1 MFFLNKNFF
10 SIIGLFFLIEIL
22 SYLGWAY
29 PFFGGI
35 IFWIL
40 SAIVLAAVIY
50 KLEYGL
56 YFLLAELFIG
66 SMGRLFSFEIGHFS
80 LSIRMMI
87 FAEIML
93 IWFFKIIVGL
103 IRVKKLQI
111 NFFKSFFSSYFL
123 ILFLFIAW
131 GAINSFINH
140 NGFGNFF
147 SDFNAWPYFLI
158 IFPLYEV
165 AFGRKEEVNNFFR
178 NILIIFV
185 AACVLISLKT
195 IVLLF
200 IFSHDLSFLKQ
211 VYGWARDTRVGE
223 ITRTPSGFYRIFLQ
237 SQIYVLAGFFIIA
250 FFNKVKSVKNLF
262 PFIFLVLSW
271 LTILVSLSRSFWI
284 GLTVGAAI
292 FLCYGIVSGRNC
304 ATEEDGQSATTE
316 QSRVW
321 RLCRNGLILFFSFIL
336 SIALISAII
345 SFPYPRPTG
354 EFNPLIFSDRAST
367 VENEA
372 GVSSRW
378 SLLPEL
384 WQEIKKA
391 PILGRGFGAT
401 VTYKS
406 SDPRVIAQNV
416 NGEYT
421 TYAFEWGWLDIWL
434 KLGFFGLVAYL
445 VLIGAIIYK
454 ALRPVFYRDAIIRV
468 STNGN
473 AAATLAIGLI
483 SICVVSTFSP
493 YFNHPLGIGYLILV
507 ALMVERG
514 MNNE

>member
-40 SAIVLAAVIY
+40 SAIVLAAAIY

-80 LSIRMMI
+80 LSIRMII

-93 IWFFKIIVGL
+93 IWFFKIIVGS

-111 NFFKSFFSSYFL
+111 NFFKSSFSSYFL

-140 NGFGNFF
+140 NGFSNFF

-165 AFGRKEEVNNFFR
+165 AFKPKDEDNNFLK
-178 NILIIFV
+178 NVLTIFI
-185 AACVLISLKT
+185 AAIFLISLKT
-195 IVLLF
+195 IILLF

-211 VYGWARDTRVGE
+211 VYGWVRDTRVGE

-237 SQIYVLAGFFIIA
+237 SQIYVLAGFFL
-250 FFNKVKSVKNLF
+250 LF
-262 PFIFLVLSW
+262 RRNRLKIFSFLFLVLSW

-284 GLTVGAAI
+284 GLAINVVI
-292 FLCYGIVSGRNC
+292 FLCYSAISSRYC
-304 ATEEDGQSATTE
+304 AVAEDGRSETTA
-316 QSRVW
+316 QSRLR
-321 RLCRNGLILFFSFIL
+321 RLCRDSLILFSSFVL
-336 SIALISAII
+336 SIILIAGII

-354 EFNPLIFSDRAST
+354 EFNALIFSERAAT

-401 VTYKS
+401 ITYKS
-406 SDPRVIAQNV
+406 SDPRVVAQNV

-434 KLGFFGLVAYL
+434 KLGFFGLVAYIT
-445 VLIGAIIYK
+445 LIGAVIFKIITFI
-454 ALRPVFYRDAIIRV
+454 RRDAINRV
-468 STNGN
+468 STNN
-473 AAATLAIGLI
+473 ATVALAIGLI
-483 SICVVSTFSP
+483 SICAVSTFSP

-507 ALMVERG
+507 ALMIDNTTA
-514 MNNE
+514 NN